1 MWKTVPAA
9 VLAALVLP
17 SVWMPARAASPALT
31 PLEAR
36 WVQAA
41 SPVVQFAR
49 AQRLPL
55 DIVVQPDARPG
66 DAPIALGQAESRC
79 KLVLTMRG
87 NPAADEALAGAAPE
101 LHEVLIEAM
110 AAHEIGHCLRHVQGH
125 WFKLPAGFSDGGA
138 AIADPQLRQ
147 RWCEMQATRRE
158 EAYADL
164 VGLAWTLREHP
175 QQYAAVQAWFVAYR
189 ADQPVPGSYHDTR
202 HWIGLAQQ
210 PAALGEVA
218 DPFESA
224 HRLWLRGLQTDRD
237 GEAMRDGAAP
247 SPEIAR

>member
-1 MWKTVPAA
+1 MWKILPAA
-9 VLAALVLP
+9 ALAALLAP
-17 SVWMPARAASPALT
+17 SGWMPARAAGPALT
-31 PLEAR
+31 PLETQ

-41 SPVVQFAR
+41 SPVVRFAS

-66 DAPIALGQAESRC
+66 DAPIALGQADGRC

-87 NPAADEALAGAAPE
+87 NPAAEQALAGASPE
-101 LHEVLIEAM
+101 LHSVLIEAM
-110 AAHEIGHCLRHVQGH
+110 AAHEIGHCLRHVQGN
-125 WFKLPAGFSDGGA
+125 WFALPAGFSDGAA
-138 AIADPQLRQ
+138 AIADLSLRQ
-147 RWCEMQATRRE
+147 RWSEMRATRRE

-175 QQYAAVQAWFVAYR
+175 QQYAAVHAWFADYR
-189 ADQPVPGSYHDTR
+189 ADQPVPGSHHDTR
-202 HWIGLAQQ
+202 HWLGLAQQ

-224 HRLWLRGLQTDRD
+224 RRLWLRGLQTDSD
-237 GEAMRDGAAP
+237 
-247 SPEIAR
+247 